1 MLLRELSTC
10 RAGPAKAGEAKPS
23 LGRSVRPAELRA
35 ERSSG
40 LREVALNARPAGA
53 GAQAAVAAS
62 VQSLGEKGN
71 VSAEPRSGSTRRE
84 LQALARHKTAQPPLL
99 EERQRLDA
107 AWAAAEQSR
116 SSEEQ
121 LGVLPAAAPSP
132 LVRRVQ
138 RAPVTGSLRGQR
150 LRVRRT
156 PSGSG
161 VGEGETDAQ
170 ADDELM
176 AQQKAR
182 NQLTDP
188 ARLAAVPRQPA
199 HPRVPPAQALRASTS
214 NHLLGGQTTVLGA
227 RSATLLTKAE
237 EALLVTRAQ
246 VCACGVRADWEQH
259 LG

>member
-10 RAGPAKAGEAKPS
+10 RAGPAKAGETKPS

-35 ERSSG
+35 ERSG

-53 GAQAAVAAS
+53 GAQAAVATS
-62 VQSLGEKGN
+62 VQSLRGEKGN
-71 VSAEPRSGSTRRE
+71 VSAEARSGSTRRE
-84 LQALARHKTAQPPLL
+84 LQALARHEAAQPPLL

-161 VGEGETDAQ
+161 VGEAETEAQ
-170 ADDELM
+170 ADDELL

-182 NQLTDP
+182 D
-188 ARLAAVPRQPA
+188 
-199 HPRVPPAQALRASTS
+199 
-214 NHLLGGQTTVLGA
+214 
-227 RSATLLTKAE
+227 
-237 EALLVTRAQ
+237 
-246 VCACGVRADWEQH
+246 
-259 LG
+259 